1 MQIAGG
7 GICISTLFIEVR
19 KEVYKMKLEEALT
32 KIAEGLENIEDYG
45 EEFDFIRG
53 LEKQKTKI
61 EETEEYKKLDE
72 KYNELKEKYKK
83 RFIESLTKPLEDK
96 QDDNDDDVEEVKI
109 EDLDLT
115 GIND

>member
-1 MQIAGG
+1 M
-7 GICISTLFIEVR
+7 R
-19 KEVYKMKLEEALT
+19 LEEALT
-32 KIAEGLENIEDYG
+32 KIAEGVENIEDYD

-53 LEKQKTKI
+53 LEKEKVKI
-61 EETEEYKKLDE
+61 EETEEYKNLDE

-83 RFIESLTKPLEDK
+83 RFIESLTKPLEGNDDDK
-96 QDDNDDDVEEVKI
+96 QDDNDDAVEEVKI